1 MMNQYFGV
9 GRLVEDPK
17 VETTEN
23 GKEVTRMPIAVQ
35 RSYKNADGEYDTD
48 FLMLFYGTV
57 WLLILLN
64 IVINEI

>member
-17 VETTEN
+17 VETTES

-35 RSYKNADGEYDTD
+35 RSYKNADGEYG
-48 FLMLFYGTV
+48 MV

-64 IVINEI
+64 IVIKEI